1 MPRRRNQFWLIK
13 YVLAGALLLS
23 MGFCSF
29 AADLYRNVDREQKV
43 YDYANLLTDQEEER
57 LKEACEEIID
67 TNGYDVFLLTI
78 DENNLSYQ
86 SEDKTLSFVED
97 FGDENGFGLGEDQAY
112 VAFIIDMDERSYT
125 IDVAGERCL
134 RIFSTEIQESI
145 KDTVWNFMRDG
156 KYYDTLHYFL
166 EEAESCGSREVSGF
180 VGSEEEWQKRQ
191 QLDSVSVILKA
202 AAGGLVLAL
211 IVGGSLTA
219 YATGRHKTVHKA
231 MDANPYSDAASF
243 KITRSEEKFLRHY
256 ATTRVIETPSGSGSS
271 NHTAMHR
278 SSGRSSHHTTTH
290 RSSGGRSHGGGSSRK
305 F

>member
-1 MPRRRNQFWLIK
+1 MPRRKNQFWLLK

-23 MGFCSF
+23 IGFCSF
-29 AADLYRNVDREQKV
+29 AADLYRNVDRQQKV
-43 YDYANLLTDQEEER
+43 YDYADLLTDQEEEILR
-57 LKEACEEIID
+57 AACLDIVNAND
-67 TNGYDVFLLTI
+67 YDIFLLTI

-97 FGDENGFGLGEDQAY
+97 FGDENGFGLGDDQDY

-134 RIFSTEIQESI
+134 RIFSNEIQESI

-166 EEAESCGSREVSGF
+166 EEVEACGSKEVSGF
-180 VGSEEEWQKRQ
+180 VGSQEEWQKQ
-191 QLDSVSVILKA
+191 QQPDTVLDILKA
-202 AAGGLVLAL
+202 AAGALVLAL

-219 YATGRHKTVHKA
+219 YATGRHKTVHRA
-231 MDANPYSDAASF
+231 IDANPYSDATSF
-243 KITRSEEKFLRHY
+243 KITKSEEKFLRHY
-256 ATTRVIETPSGSGSS
+256 ATTRVIETSSGSHS
-271 NHTAMHR
+271 

>member
-1 MPRRRNQFWLIK
+1 MPRRRNQFWLLK
-13 YVLAGALLLS
+13 YALAGALLLS
-23 MGFCSF
+23 IGFCSF
-29 AADLYRNVDREQKV
+29 AADLYRNVDRQQKV
-43 YDYANLLTDQEEER
+43 YDYADLLTDQEEET
-57 LKEACEEIID
+57 LKAACLEIID
-67 TNGYDVFLLTI
+67 TNDYDIFLVTI

-97 FGDENGFGLGEDQAY
+97 FGDENGFGLGENQDY

-134 RIFSTEIQESI
+134 QIFSTEIQENI
-145 KDTVWNFMRDG
+145 KDAVWDFMRDG

-166 EEAESCGSREVSGF
+166 EEVKQCGSREVSGF
-180 VGSEEEWQKRQ
+180 VGSQEEWQRGQ
-191 QLDSVSVILKA
+191 RLDTVSDILKA
-202 AAGGLVLAL
+202 AAGALVLAL

-219 YATGRHKTVHKA
+219 YATGRHKTVHMA
-231 MDANPYSDAASF
+231 IDANPYSDAASF
-243 KITRSEEKFLRHY
+243 KITKSEKKFLRHY
-256 ATTRVIETPSGSGSS
+256 ATTRVIETSSGSHS
-271 NHTAMHR
+271 